1 MTVPADLKY
10 SKDHEWVSVVSPKEV
25 RIGITDYAQRQL
37 GDVVFVEQPKKG
49 DRFESSHPFSTV
61 ESVKAVS
68 EIYMP
73 VDGTVV
79 AVNEML
85 VDEPELINT
94 DPYGDGWIVQVA
106 PSRVKDLDQL
116 LSAAQYEKYV
126 ASEED

>member
-1 MTVPADLKY
+1 MTVPAELKY

-49 DRFESSHPFSTV
+49 DRFESSQPFGNV
-61 ESVKAVS
+61 ESVKSVS

-73 VDGTVV
+73 VTGSVV

-106 PSRVKDLDQL
+106 PSQIKDLDQL
-116 LSAAQYEKYV
+116 LSAAQYKEYLR
-126 ASEED
+126 SEED

>member
-1 MTVPADLKY
+1 MTVPAELKY

-25 RIGITDYAQRQL
+25 RIGITDFAQRQL

-49 DRFESSHPFSTV
+49 DRFDSSRSFATV

-73 VDGTVV
+73 VDGTIV
-79 AVNEML
+79 AVNEL
-85 VDEPELINT
+85 LADEPELINT

-106 PSRVKDLDQL
+106 PSRMKDLDQL
-116 LSAAQYEKYV
+116 LSAAQYEKLLG
-126 ASEED
+126 SEED

>member
-1 MTVPADLKY
+1 MTVPAELKY

-25 RIGITDYAQRQL
+25 RIGITDFAQRQL

-49 DRFESSHPFSTV
+49 DRFDGSRAFGTV

-73 VDGTVV
+73 FDGTVV
-79 AVNEML
+79 TVNEL
-85 VDEPELINT
+85 LAEEPELINT

-106 PSRVKDLDQL
+106 PSRMKDLDQL
-116 LSAAQYEKYV
+116 LGADQYKEYLR
-126 ASEED
+126 SEED